1 MSMAALYDPAP
12 RSGAKRVLLIMLP
25 GAKAQP
31 QDLLQHGFVRELRA
45 RNLPVDVVAVEAHLG
60 HYLDRSLNGHL
71 TNDIIAPARA
81 RNYRRIWLMGISL
94 GGMGALIYARD
105 HPAEI
110 DGVVLLAPFLAT
122 RGVMAELTRAGGW
135 AGWQPG
141 ELNPGDDER
150 ELLAWLKAYRPA
162 KAGLPQLRLGYGTQ
176 DRFVAASE
184 LLAERLPAADV
195 VAIAGGH
202 DWTTWINLWQRLLDR
217 GLFGGGGA
225 ATRHM
230 VRQKPVAT

>member
-1 MSMAALYDPAP
+1 MSIAALYEPAP
-12 RSGAKRVLLIMLP
+12 RSGAGRILLIMLP
-25 GAKAQP
+25 GAKVQP
-31 QDLLQHGFVRELRA
+31 QELLQHGFVRELRA
-45 RNLPVDVVAVEAHLG
+45 RNLPVDVVVVEAHLG

-71 TNDIIAPARA
+71 TADIITPARA

-94 GGMGALIYARD
+94 GGMGALSYARE
-105 HPAEI
+105 HPAGI

-122 RGVMAELTRAGGW
+122 RGVMAEVTRAGGW

-141 ELNPGDDER
+141 ELHAGDDER
-150 ELLAWLKAYRPA
+150 ALLAWLKAYRPA
-162 KAGLPQLRLGYGTQ
+162 TPGLPQLRLGYGTG

-184 LLAERLPAADV
+184 LLAERLPPADV

-217 GLFGGGGA
+217 GLFGSGSA
-225 ATRHM
+225 AARST
-230 VRQKPVAT
+230 VRQKRAVT

>member
-1 MSMAALYDPAP
+1 MSMAALYEPAP
-12 RSGAKRVLLIMLP
+12 RSGTGRILLVMLP
-25 GAKAQP
+25 GAKTRP

-45 RNLPVDVVAVEAHLG
+45 RNLPVDVVAVAAHLG
-60 HYLDRSLNGHL
+60 HYLDRSLSGHL

-94 GGMGALIYARD
+94 GAMGALIYTRE
-105 HPAEI
+105 HPTDIE
-110 DGVVLLAPFLAT
+110 GVVLLAPFLAT
-122 RGVMAELTRAGGW
+122 RGTVAEVVRAGGW

-150 ELLAWLKAYRPA
+150 ELLAWLKAYQPA
-162 KAGLPQLRLGYGTQ
+162 TAGLPQLRLGYGTG

-184 LLAERLPAADV
+184 LLAERLPPADV

-217 GLFGGGGA
+217 GLFGDGRA
-225 ATRHM
+225 AARGT
-230 VRQKPVAT
+230 VRQKRARA